1 MIKQLLLAFKQ
12 YIRFKPL
19 AYIKSCLWYM
29 KDYRQIKTNN
39 NPAFGLKSSTLYPCL
54 TDKTENTP
62 LDYVYF
68 YQNAWAAAKVFN
80 NKPAKHFDI
89 GSQVGFV
96 GIVSQFVPTTM
107 VDIRPI
113 DVELNGLTFLKGDI
127 LNLPIKDNELES
139 VSSICV
145 VEHIG
150 LGRYGDTVDAY
161 GSEKSI
167 TELIRITKSGGKI
180 IISVP
185 IDNSSKVYFNAHRAF
200 TREHVVHLFTGCT
213 VLEEKYI
220 YGSRLFES
228 YDAAKG
234 FGTGLFHFEKS

>member
-1 MIKQLLLAFKQ
+1 MIKNLLLAFKQ

-19 AYIKSCLWYM
+19 AYIKSCTWYM
-29 KDYRQIKTNN
+29 KDHKK
-39 NPAFGLKSSTLYPCL
+39 LKRSPNSTFSTTIFYPCL

-62 LDYVYF
+62 LDPIYF
-68 YQNAWAAAKVFN
+68 YQNAWAAGKIFEA
-80 NKPAKHFDI
+80 KPARHFDI

-113 DVELNGLTFLKGDI
+113 DVELPGLTFLKGDI
-127 LNLPIKDNELES
+127 LELPIKDNELES

-150 LGRYGDTVDAY
+150 LGRYGDNVDAF
-161 GSEKSI
+161 GSEKAI
-167 TELIRITKSGGKI
+167 TELIRITKPGGKI

-185 IDNSSKVYFNAHRAF
+185 IDDGDKIYFNAHRAF
-200 TREHVVHLFTGCT
+200 TRDHVLRLFAGCT
-213 VLEEKYI
+213 MLEEKYI
-220 YGSRLFES
+220 YGDRLFAA
-228 YDAAKG
+228 YDKAKG
-234 FGTGLFHFEKS
+234 FGTGLFHFEKR

>member
-12 YIRFKPL
+12 YIRFKPF
-19 AYIKSCLWYM
+19 AYINSSLWYI
-29 KDYRQIKTNN
+29 KDFKKIKQNN
-39 NPAFGLKSSTLYPCL
+39 NPAFNANYFYPCL

-62 LDYVYF
+62 LDPIYF
-68 YQNAWAAAKVFN
+68 YQNAWAAAKVFEA
-80 NKPAKHFDI
+80 KPAKHFDI

-167 TELIRITKSGGKI
+167 TELIRITKPGGKI

-185 IDNSSKVYFNAHRAF
+185 IDTSSKIYFNAHRAF
-200 TREHVVHLFTGCT
+200 TRDQLVKLFTGCT

-220 YGSRLFES
+220 YGNRLFAN

-234 FGTGLFHFEKS
+234 FGTGLFHFEKL

>member
-1 MIKQLLLAFKQ
+1 MIKNLLLAFKQ
-12 YIRFKPL
+12 YIRFKPF
-19 AYIKSCLWYM
+19 AYIKSCGWYI
-29 KDYRQIKTNN
+29 KDHKKLKRSP
-39 NPAFGLKSSTLYPCL
+39 NPAFNTTLFYPCL

-62 LDYVYF
+62 LDPIYF
-68 YQNAWAAAKVFN
+68 YQNAWAAGKIFEV
-80 NKPAKHFDI
+80 KPASHFDI

-113 DVELNGLTFLKGDI
+113 DVELPGLTFLKGDI
-127 LNLPIKDNELES
+127 LKLPIKDNELES

-150 LGRYGDTVDAY
+150 LGRYGDAVDAY

-167 TELIRITKSGGKI
+167 IELIRITKPGGKI

-185 IDNSSKVYFNAHRAF
+185 IDNGDKIYFNAHRAF
-200 TREHVVHLFTGCT
+200 TRDHMLRLFAGCT

-220 YGSRLFES
+220 YGNRFFSN
-228 YDAAKG
+228 YDEAKG
-234 FGTGLFHFEKS
+234 FGTGLFHFEKG